1 MLLFGS
7 VKLNYLIVL
16 QTVVILIGFDLTLFW
31 ADLYLSKHEGDF
43 MINLTK
49 KDFAWAKKFHGNFQL
64 IDDLHAI
71 NDGGEFPCK
80 EICSRE
86 LESKLDYS
94 GSHATFLDLDIN
106 QSSDM

>member
-49 KDFAWAKKFHGNFQL
+49 KGFA
-64 IDDLHAI
+64 
-71 NDGGEFPCK
+71 
-80 EICSRE
+80 
-86 LESKLDYS
+86 
-94 GSHATFLDLDIN
+94 
-106 QSSDM
+106 

>member
-16 QTVVILIGFDLTLFW
+16 QTVVILIGFDPTLFW

-49 KDFAWAKKFHGNFQL
+49 KDFA
-64 IDDLHAI
+64 
-71 NDGGEFPCK
+71 
-80 EICSRE
+80 
-86 LESKLDYS
+86 
-94 GSHATFLDLDIN
+94 
-106 QSSDM
+106 